1 MQKRRNTMADYD
13 NEPKLDF
20 AVFTNKYA
28 KTDRHPSEVGKIEFT
43 REFLKAMVD
52 RAKTGTMPVLRAAM
66 WNRTSKA
73 GLDYKFFRLE
83 LERVKSMPT
92 EEPTNGSVSENKEAN
107 RSSSEDKKEDNEGL
121 PW

>member
-1 MQKRRNTMADYD
+1 MQKRSNKMADYTD
-13 NEPKLDF
+13 EPKLDF

-43 REFLKAMVD
+43 REFLKAMVE

-73 GLDYKFFRLE
+73 GLDYRFFRLE

-92 EEPTNGSVSENKEAN
+92 EEPTNSDT
-107 RSSSEDKKEDNEGL
+107 SEDKDTNEGL

>member
-1 MQKRRNTMADYD
+1 MADYD

-83 LERVKSMPT
+83 LERVKDMPA
-92 EEPTNGSVSENKEAN
+92 EEPKNTSN
-107 RSSSEDKKEDNEGL
+107 SEDKEDDEGL

>member
-1 MQKRRNTMADYD
+1 MSDYD
-13 NEPKLDF
+13 DEPKLDF

-66 WNRTSKA
+66 WNRTSKGYA
-73 GLDYKFFRLE
+73 RRG
-83 LERVKSMPT
+83 
-92 EEPTNGSVSENKEAN
+92 A
-107 RSSSEDKKEDNEGL
+107 DK
-121 PW
+121 

>member
-1 MQKRRNTMADYD
+1 
-13 NEPKLDF
+13 
-20 AVFTNKYA
+20 
-28 KTDRHPSEVGKIEFT
+28 
-43 REFLKAMVD
+43 
-52 RAKTGTMPVLRAAM
+52 M

-92 EEPTNGSVSENKEAN
+92 EEPTNNN
-107 RSSSEDKKEDNEGL
+107 TSEDKEDNEGL

>member
-1 MQKRRNTMADYD
+1 MSDYD
-13 NEPKLDF
+13 NDPKLDF

-52 RAKTGTMPVLRAAM
+52 RAKTGTMPVLKAAM

-83 LERVKSMPT
+83 LERVKPMD
-92 EEPTNGSVSENKEAN
+92 EPTNDVAPE
-107 RSSSEDKKEDNEGL
+107 SEDKGDSDGL

>member
-1 MQKRRNTMADYD
+1 MSDYD
-13 NEPKLDF
+13 DEPKLDF
-20 AVFTNKYA
+20 AVFQNKYA

-83 LERVKSMPT
+83 LERVKDMPA
-92 EEPTNGSVSENKEAN
+92 EEPKSTST
-107 RSSSEDKKEDNEGL
+107 SEDKGDDEGL

>member
-1 MQKRRNTMADYD
+1 MSDYSD
-13 NEPKLDF
+13 EPKLDF
-20 AVFTNKYA
+20 AIFKNKYA

-66 WNRTSKA
+66 WDRTSKA
-73 GLDYKFFRLE
+73 GLDYRFFRLE
-83 LERVKSMPT
+83 LERVKPMLE
-92 EEPTNGSVSENKEAN
+92 EEPTNSGTSTSSDTSKDKGEEA
-107 RSSSEDKKEDNEGL
+107 NEGL

>member
-1 MQKRRNTMADYD
+1 MADYD

-83 LERVKSMPT
+83 LERVKSM
-92 EEPTNGSVSENKEAN
+92 EEPTNGGVPENKEAN
-107 RSSSEDKKEDNEGL
+107 RSSPEEKDDNEGL

>member
-1 MQKRRNTMADYD
+1 MADYD

-107 RSSSEDKKEDNEGL
+107 RSSSEDKEDNEGL